1 MDEINKRRLM
11 GLLMVVAGVLVLI
24 GIIYMYFFY
33 SPKPAEQD
41 KTGESQVIDGS
52 VPKGKGLKVDIPDNV
67 SQKTVVEINTPLPP
81 KSEVNKEDLKRMA
94 ASFAERY
101 GSFSNQSNFGN
112 IRDLKIFMSSN
123 MQAWA
128 DDYIK
133 AEIDKKT
140 DSSIYY
146 GATTRAVS
154 QEVLSYD
161 ESDGSAEILVHTQR
175 EEATGTTNNISQ
187 FQQDIKL
194 MFIKERKAWKVNGA
208 YWQEKKN

>member
-11 GLLMVVAGVLVLI
+11 GLLMVVTGVLVLI
-24 GIIYMYFFY
+24 GIVYMYFFY
-33 SPKPAEQD
+33 SPQPAEQV
-41 KTGESQVIDGS
+41 KTGENQIVNDSDL
-52 VPKGKGLKVDIPDNV
+52 KGKGLKIDAPDNS
-67 SQKTVVEINTPLPP
+67 SQKTVVEINTQLPP
-81 KSEVNKEDLKRMA
+81 QKEVNKEDLKRMA

-123 MQAWA
+123 MQSWA

-133 AEIDKKT
+133 TEIDKKT

-154 QEVLSYD
+154 QEVLNYD
-161 ESDGSAEILVHTQR
+161 DGDGSAEILVHTQR
-175 EEATGTTNNISQ
+175 EEATGTTSNISR

-208 YWQEKKN
+208 YWQEKK